1 MLSTPIESRAFW
13 LGRVSDAATTPA
25 SECPDGNPKPSE
37 VGIRYFSPSD
47 GQLSMQA
54 QDLSKYK
61 LPAVLVG
68 MVAVV
73 LAISLTAFL
82 TLEQLPLRDIWH
94 HLTQRAIGLSSSLG
108 SVVPS
113 TGTEPTA
120 RLFARPRQ
128 GAVSRGPT
136 PLGLAVE
143 GRAENAVVIIAGLVP
158 DMELSAGNMV
168 ASDKWQISVA
178 ELGKVWIAPPDNFSG
193 SIDLIAELH
202 LSDGNIADRV
212 PIRVEWV
219 SPRAPPPAQHENAL
233 EEAQS
238 IVALASPSAAVDQ
251 GESLLERPLMP
262 SPVHAQPDRAEGR
275 VSEISSPLTPSSPD
289 REEIAAQPP
298 PAPAPS
304 LSQLEHQEIAASG
317 RDAEVSSA
325 VTPSSPDREEIAA
338 HPAPAP
344 APSVPQLEQ
353 QKIAA
358 TGRDAEVSSAVT
370 PSSPDREK
378 IAAHP
383 PRTPASSLPHLEHQE
398 IAASPPISRPPAQG
412 QFDQKQIIV
421 LLNRGK
427 DLMANGDLAAAR
439 IVLRRA
445 VDANNAEAA
454 LALAATYDPFV
465 LRELKV
471 YGFTGDAA
479 MARTWYAKAAELGS
493 SVALRR
499 LERLA
504 EGRTG
509 R

>member
-1 MLSTPIESRAFW
+1 
-13 LGRVSDAATTPA
+13 
-25 SECPDGNPKPSE
+25 
-37 VGIRYFSPSD
+37 
-47 GQLSMQA
+47 MQA
-54 QDLSKYK
+54 SGSRKYK
-61 LPAVLVG
+61 VLAVLVG

-73 LAISLTAFL
+73 SAISLTALL
-82 TLEQLPLRDIWH
+82 TLEESPRGMWH
-94 HLTQRAIGLSSSLG
+94 QLTQGAIGLTSSLG

-113 TGTEPTA
+113 IATQPIP
-120 RLFARPRQ
+120 RLVARPRQ
-128 GAVSRGPT
+128 GAVSRGPI

-143 GRAENAVVIIAGLVP
+143 GPAEDAVVIIAGLVP

-168 ASDKWQISVA
+168 ASDKWQTSVA
-178 ELGKVWIAPPDNFSG
+178 ELGKLLIAPPENFSG

-219 SPRAPPPAQHENAL
+219 SPPAPPPAQHETAL
-233 EEAQS
+233 EEAQPT
-238 IVALASPSAAVDQ
+238 VALAAASAAVDRE
-251 GESLLERPLMP
+251 ESLLERPLLP
-262 SPVHAQPDRAEGR
+262 SPAQGQ
-275 VSEISSPLTPSSPD
+275 PD
-289 REEIAAQPP
+289 REE
-298 PAPAPS
+298 
-304 LSQLEHQEIAASG
+304 G
-317 RDAEVSSA
+317 RDSEVSSP

-338 HPAPAP
+338 YPPPAP
-344 APSVPQLEQ
+344 APSLTQ
-353 QKIAA
+353 
-358 TGRDAEVSSAVT
+358 
-370 PSSPDREK
+370 
-378 IAAHP
+378 
-383 PRTPASSLPHLEHQE
+383 LEHQE
-398 IAASPPISRPPAQG
+398 IAASPPISRPQAEG
-412 QFDQKQIIV
+412 QFDQKQITV

-427 DLMANGDLAAAR
+427 NLMASGDLAAAR

-465 LRELKV
+465 LRDLKV

-499 LERLA
+499 LEMLA

>member
-1 MLSTPIESRAFW
+1 MLNTPSESRAFW
-13 LGRVSDAATTPA
+13 LGRVSDAASALATTRA

-37 VGIRYFSPSD
+37 GEIRYFDPSD
-47 GQLSMQA
+47 GGAGMQA
-54 QDLSKYK
+54 SGSRKYK
-61 LPAVLVG
+61 VLAVLVG

-73 LAISLTAFL
+73 SAISLTALL
-82 TLEQLPLRDIWH
+82 TLEESPRGMWH
-94 HLTQRAIGLSSSLG
+94 QLTQGAIGLTSSLG

-113 TGTEPTA
+113 IATQPIP
-120 RLFARPRQ
+120 RLVARPRQ
-128 GAVSRGPT
+128 GAVSRGPI

-143 GRAENAVVIIAGLVP
+143 GPAEDAVVIIAGLVP

-168 ASDKWQISVA
+168 ASDKWQTSVA
-178 ELGKVWIAPPDNFSG
+178 ELGKLWIAPPENFSG

-219 SPRAPPPAQHENAL
+219 SPPAPPPAQHETAL
-233 EEAQS
+233 EEAQPT
-238 IVALASPSAAVDQ
+238 VALSAASAAVDRE
-251 GESLLERPLMP
+251 ESLLERPLLP
-262 SPVHAQPDRAEGR
+262 SPAQGQ
-275 VSEISSPLTPSSPD
+275 PD
-289 REEIAAQPP
+289 REE
-298 PAPAPS
+298 
-304 LSQLEHQEIAASG
+304 G
-317 RDAEVSSA
+317 RDSEVSSP

-338 HPAPAP
+338 YPPPAPP
-344 APSVPQLEQ
+344 PSLPQLEHQ
-353 QKIAA
+353 EIAA
-358 TGRDAEVSSAVT
+358 TERPLLPSPAQGQPDREEGRDSEVSSPVT
-370 PSSPDREK
+370 PSSPDREE
-378 IAAHP
+378 IAAYP
-383 PRTPASSLPHLEHQE
+383 PPAPAPSLTQLEHQE
-398 IAASPPISRPPAQG
+398 IAASPPISRPQAEG
-412 QFDQKQIIV
+412 QFDQKQITV

-427 DLMANGDLAAAR
+427 NLMASGDLAAAR

-465 LRELKV
+465 LRDLKV

-479 MARTWYAKAAELGS
+479 MARSWYAKAAELGS

-499 LERLA
+499 LEMLA